1 MSGLWAAFG
10 HKTAS
15 HDHNVSFEVRS
26 VAKAGVSAPI
36 IRRFVRL
43 SGAIETKKP
52 IIGAQIPD
60 KVRF

>member
-1 MSGLWAAFG
+1 
-10 HKTAS
+10 
-15 HDHNVSFEVRS
+15 